1 MLAEIKQKSMK
12 IKIAEIPLFKKSSP
26 KIVLTY
32 DKMRFELE
40 KVDAEKH
47 AEFYWYAREF
57 PRYFRYHF
65 DNIEYRLT
73 KIHKLY
79 SFHLEDFKS
88 KYDSKRDENCYEM
101 TISNPYTFQVYWEF
115 EALLNA
121 ISTALDILA
130 RISGLEFIDQTPV
143 SLNNLAK
150 KKDLFG
156 VVEILRNAKLD
167 WIDEMKNLRDCFVH
181 YSPVDS
187 RPYLTFYRTETMW
200 KIWGKLPTNPNIRV
214 ADAFEFSKNLDLL
227 KYSIKLYEK
236 LNILDN
242 DISIYIENLYEGH
255 FPKRIENLF
264 FIGRRM

>member
-1 MLAEIKQKSMK
+1 MK
-12 IKIAEIPLFKKSSP
+12 IKISQNPIFKKSSP

-73 KIHKLY
+73 KIHTLY
-79 SFHLEDFKS
+79 SLHLEEFNE
-88 KYDSKRDENCYEM
+88 KYDDENTKNCYEIR
-101 TISNPYTFQVYWEF
+101 ISNPYTFQIYWEF

-130 RISGLEFIDQTPV
+130 RISGLEFIEQTPV

-156 VVEILRNAKLD
+156 VVEILRKAKLD

-187 RPYLTFYRTETMW
+187 RPYITFYRTATMW
-200 KIWGKLPTNPNIRV
+200 KVWGKLPTNPNIRV
-214 ADAFEFSKNLDLL
+214 ADAFEYSKKLDLL

-236 LNILDN
+236 LNLLDN
-242 DISIYIENLYEGH
+242 DISTYIESLYKEGH